1 MGGFGNQIKTVLL
14 LGLLT
19 GLLLLVGR
27 LIGGA
32 TGLLVALVFSVLM
45 NFGAYWFSDRIV
57 LTMYRAKPAD
67 RKTHA
72 RLYKIVEEVAA
83 AASMPK
89 PKVYIIPTEAANA
102 FATGRSPKNG
112 VVACTEGIMKLLT
125 DKELKGVIAHE
136 ISHVKNR
143 DVLVTTIAA
152 TIAGVISYLAH
163 MAQFAAMFGG
173 GRRDDNR
180 GGGGSAIALLAI
192 AIITPIIAMILQ
204 LAISRSREFLADH
217 SGAMTIKDGEPL
229 ASALAKLDKAALH
242 HKMGLGNEATASLF
256 IVNPLK
262 GQGLISL
269 FSTHPPLEARIQR
282 LRSIRF

>member
-1 MGGFGNQIKTVLL
+1 MGLGNQIKTVLL

-19 GLLLLVGR
+19 GLLLVVGR
-27 LIGGA
+27 LIGGQ
-32 TGLLVALVFSVLM
+32 TGLFVALVFSVLM
-45 NFGAYWFSDRIV
+45 NFGAYWFSDKIV
-57 LTMYRAKPAD
+57 LAMYRAKPAD
-67 RKTHA
+67 TKTHSH
-72 RLYKIVEEVAA
+72 LHKMVEEVAA
-83 AASMPK
+83 AANIPK

-102 FATGRSPKNG
+102 FATGRSPKHAA
-112 VVACTEGIMKLLT
+112 VACTEGIMKLLT

-143 DVLVTTIAA
+143 DILVTTIAA

-163 MAQFAAMFGG
+163 MAQFAAIFGG

-180 GGGGSAIALLAI
+180 GGGNVIALLAM
-192 AIITPIIAMILQ
+192 AIITPIIALILQ

-217 SGAMTIKDGEPL
+217 SGATTIKDGEPL

-242 HKMGLGNEATASLF
+242 HKMGMGNEATASLF
-256 IVNPLK
+256 IVNPLR

-269 FSTHPPLEARIQR
+269 FSTHPPLETRIQR
-282 LRSIRF
+282 LRSMKF

>member
-1 MGGFGNQIKTVLL
+1 MGFGNQIKTVLL

-19 GLLLLVGR
+19 GLLLVVGR
-27 LIGGA
+27 LIGGQ
-32 TGLLVALVFSVLM
+32 TGLFVALIFSVLM
-45 NFGAYWFSDRIV
+45 NFGAYWFSDKIV
-57 LTMYRAKPAD
+57 LAMYRAKPAD
-67 RKTHA
+67 KKSYAH
-72 RLYKIVEEVAA
+72 LHKIVDEVVAA
-83 AASMPK
+83 ANIPK

-102 FATGRSPKNG
+102 FATGRSPKHAA
-112 VVACTEGIMKLLT
+112 VACTEGIMKLLT

-143 DVLVTTIAA
+143 DILVTTIAA

-163 MAQFAAMFGG
+163 MAQFAAIFGG

-180 GGGGSAIALLAI
+180 GGSNAIALLAL

-217 SGAMTIKDGEPL
+217 SGATTIKDGEPL

-242 HKMGLGNEATASLF
+242 HKMGMGNEATASLF

-262 GQGLISL
+262 GHGLISL
-269 FSTHPPLEARIQR
+269 FSTHPPLDIRIKR
-282 LRSIRF
+282 LKEMKF

>member
-1 MGGFGNQIKTVLL
+1 MGFGNQIKTVLL

-19 GLLLLVGR
+19 GLLLVVGR
-27 LIGGA
+27 LIGGQ
-32 TGLLVALVFSVLM
+32 TGLFVALVFSVIM
-45 NFGAYWFSDRIV
+45 NFGAYWFSDKIV
-57 LTMYRAKPAD
+57 LAMYKAKPAD
-67 RKTHA
+67 KKTHA
-72 RLYKIVEEVAA
+72 HLHKMVDEVVAA
-83 AASMPK
+83 ANIPK

-102 FATGRSPKNG
+102 FATGRSPKHAA
-112 VVACTEGIMKLLT
+112 VACTEGIMKLLT

-143 DVLVTTIAA
+143 DILVTTIAA

-163 MAQFAAMFGG
+163 MAQFAAIFGG
-173 GRRDDNR
+173 GRRDGNR
-180 GGGGSAIALLAI
+180 GSGGVITLLAI
-192 AIITPIIAMILQ
+192 AIITPIIALILQ

-217 SGAMTIKDGEPL
+217 SGATTIKDGEPL

-242 HKMGLGNEATASLF
+242 HKMGMGNEATASLF

-262 GQGLISL
+262 GHGLISL

-282 LRSIRF
+282 LRSMKF

>member
-1 MGGFGNQIKTVLL
+1 MGGFGNQVKTVVL
-14 LGLLT
+14 LGMLS
-19 GLLLLVGR
+19 GLLLIVGR
-27 LIGGA
+27 LIGGT

-45 NFGAYWFSDRIV
+45 NFGAFWFSDKIV
-57 LTMYRAKPAD
+57 LAMYRAKPAD
-67 RKTHA
+67 RKAHA
-72 RLYKIVEEVAA
+72 HLYKLVEEVAA
-83 AASMPK
+83 AANMPK
-89 PKVYIIPTEAANA
+89 PKVYIIPTEASNA

-163 MAQFAAMFGG
+163 MAQFAAIFGG
-173 GRRDDNR
+173 HRNDNR
-180 GGGGSAIALLAI
+180 GGGGIVGLLVL
-192 AIITPIIAMILQ
+192 AIITPIIALILQ

-217 SGAMTIKDGEPL
+217 SGAISIKDSEGL
-229 ASALAKLDKAALH
+229 ASALSKLDKAALH
-242 HKMGLGNEATASLF
+242 HKMGMGNEATASLF

-262 GQGLISL
+262 GQGLMSL
-269 FSTHPPLEARIQR
+269 FSTHPPLESRIQR
-282 LRSIRF
+282 LRSIKF

>member
-1 MGGFGNQIKTVLL
+1 
-14 LGLLT
+14 
-19 GLLLLVGR
+19 
-27 LIGGA
+27 
-32 TGLLVALVFSVLM
+32 M
-45 NFGAYWFSDRIV
+45 NFGAYWFSDKIV
-57 LTMYRAKPAD
+57 LAMYRAKPAD
-67 RKTHA
+67 KKTHA
-72 RLYKIVEEVAA
+72 HLHKIVEEVVAA
-83 AASMPK
+83 ANVPK

-102 FATGRSPKNG
+102 FATGRSPKHAA
-112 VVACTEGIMKLLT
+112 VACTEGIMKLLT

-143 DVLVTTIAA
+143 DILVTTIAA

-180 GGGGSAIALLAI
+180 GGGNVISLLAL
-192 AIITPIIAMILQ
+192 AIITPIIALILQ
-204 LAISRSREFLADH
+204 LAISRSREYLADH
-217 SGAMTIKDGEPL
+217 SGAAMIKDSEPL
-229 ASALAKLDKAALH
+229 ASALQKLDKAALH
-242 HKMGLGNEATASLF
+242 HKMGFGNEATASLF

-282 LRSIRF
+282 LRSMKF

>member
-1 MGGFGNQIKTVLL
+1 MGGFGNQIKAVLL

-57 LTMYRAKPAD
+57 LAMYRAKPAD

-72 RLYKIVEEVAA
+72 HLYKIVEEVAA
-83 AASMPK
+83 AANMPM

-163 MAQFAAMFGG
+163 MAQFAAIFGG

-180 GGGGSAIALLAI
+180 GGGSVIALLAI
-192 AIITPIIAMILQ
+192 AIITPLIAMILQ

-217 SGAMTIKDGEPL
+217 SGAVTVKDSEGL
-229 ASALAKLDKAALH
+229 ASALSKLDKAALH
-242 HKMGLGNEATASLF
+242 HKMGMGNEATASLF
-256 IVNPLK
+256 IVNPLR
-262 GQGLISL
+262 GQALMSL

-282 LRSIRF
+282 LRSIKF

>member
-1 MGGFGNQIKTVLL
+1 MGNQIKTVLL

-19 GLLLLVGR
+19 GLLLVVGR
-27 LIGGA
+27 LIGGQ
-32 TGLLVALVFSVLM
+32 TGLFVALIFSVLM
-45 NFGAYWFSDRIV
+45 NFGAYWFSDKIV
-57 LTMYRAKPAD
+57 LAMYRAKPAD
-67 RKTHA
+67 KKTQAH
-72 RLYKIVEEVAA
+72 LHKIVEEVVAA
-83 AASMPK
+83 ANIPK

-102 FATGRSPKNG
+102 FATGRSPKHAA
-112 VVACTEGIMKLLT
+112 VACTEGIMKLLT

-143 DVLVTTIAA
+143 DILVTTIAA

-163 MAQFAAMFGG
+163 MAQFAAIFGG

-180 GGGGSAIALLAI
+180 GGGNAIALLAL
-192 AIITPIIAMILQ
+192 AIITPIIALILQ
-204 LAISRSREFLADH
+204 LAISRSREYLADH
-217 SGAMTIKDGEPL
+217 SGATTIKDGEPL

-242 HKMGLGNEATASLF
+242 HKMGMGNEATASLF

-262 GQGLISL
+262 GHGLMSL

-282 LRSIRF
+282 LRSMRF